1 MKRILMVLAAT
12 VICGACL
19 FTSCNKEKDLNVSEK
34 IIGKWVTADVDG
46 QSLPT
51 NNMKVYTFV
60 STTEAYMSAALFAR
74 PDVPTLWA
82 NQMEVAVAIDGNK
95 VTVTSHPD
103 DHTTAV
109 EEYTVTAI
117 SDNEFTANLKLSAT
131 VDGTVSMTEEHTIRY
146 VKTTAD
152 HSAAILGLWECQGIT
167 GGETNNDDN
176 ARLEFLAD
184 GTYNFYRRSD
194 AGFWNLVPRE
204 LNEYFVDGN
213 LLCTRWQAAGEE
225 MSYEW
230 WEIASL
236 EEGQMQWIALR
247 QRDDGTTF
255 QQGVTWQS
263 TTPRTVMA
271 GMDASGVTLYGDV
284 AYSYSYDADLRL
296 TRIYEVTTTGDNY
309 VVRDINFAY
318 SDGHISI
325 TGITD
330 GYSLTA
336 ECTLDAQGRMT
347 EMTRSAVSITTG
359 FTVNRNFIY
368 TYDADGRMA
377 TMTQITE
384 DAELTNTFVWE
395 NGELVS
401 VYTGEGT
408 GNGDMVIAFEASDA
422 PAQALFYLMKYDGDV
437 SELCNQGCFGTLP
450 THMPSTRSL
459 TVYMNGIP
467 IHTTTSEYVYTVE
480 NGRLAT
486 CQDNGGST
494 HTFHWGM
501 RKK

>member
-1 MKRILMVLAAT
+1 MKKLFMVLAAT

-19 FTSCNKEKDLNVSEK
+19 FTSCKKQDNLNVAEK

-46 QSLPT
+46 QTAPT
-51 NNMKVYTFV
+51 NEKKAITFV
-60 STTEAYMSAALFAR
+60 STTKGYLSAALNSR

-95 VTVTSHPD
+95 VTVTNHID

-117 SDNEFTANLKLSAT
+117 SDNEFSANLKMSAI
-131 VDGTVSMTEEHTIRY
+131 VDGTVVMTEEHTMRY
-146 VKTTAD
+146 VKVTAD
-152 HSAAILGLWECQGIT
+152 FSAAILGLWECQGIT

-184 GTYNFYRRSD
+184 GTYNFYRRND
-194 AGFWNLVPRE
+194 AGFWSLVPRE
-204 LNEYFVDGN
+204 RNEYFVDGN

-225 MSYEW
+225 MSFEW
-230 WEIASL
+230 WEIVSAAD
-236 EEGQMQWIALR
+236 GNMQWTALR
-247 QRDDGTTF
+247 QQADGTTF
-255 QQGVTWQS
+255 QQDVTWQS
-263 TTPRTVMA
+263 TTPRTVLA
-271 GMDASGVTLYGDV
+271 GMDVTGVTLYGDV
-284 AYSYSYDADLRL
+284 AYSYTYDADHRL

-309 VVRDINFAY
+309 VVRDINIAY
-318 SDGHISI
+318 SAGHLSIS
-325 TGITD
+325 GMSE
-330 GYSLTA
+330 GYNLTA
-336 ECTLDAQGRMT
+336 ECTLNEQGRVT
-347 EMTRSAVSITTG
+347 EMTRSAVSPTTG
-359 FTVNRNFIY
+359 FTSNRTFIY
-368 TYDADGRMA
+368 TYGADGRMA
-377 TMTQITE
+377 TMTQISDDGEITS
-384 DAELTNTFVWE
+384 TFVWE

-422 PAQALFYLMKYDGDV
+422 PAQALFYLMKYDSDV
-437 SELCNQGCFGTLP
+437 SELCLQGFFGTIP

-486 CQDNGGST
+486 CQENGGST
-494 HTFHWGM
+494 HTFHWGI

>member
-1 MKRILMVLAAT
+1 MKKLFMVLAAT

-19 FTSCNKEKDLNVSEK
+19 FTSCKKDEDLKIEEK
-34 IIGKWVTADVDG
+34 IIGKWVRSDVDG
-46 QSLPT
+46 QPVPT
-51 NNMKVYTFV
+51 NNKMVITFV
-60 STTEAYMSAALFAR
+60 STTKAYMSAALNAR

-95 VTVTSHPD
+95 VTVTNPID
-103 DHTTAV
+103 EHTTAV

-117 SDNEFTANLKLSAT
+117 SDNEFSANLKMSAI
-131 VDGTVSMTEEHTIRY
+131 VDGTEAMTEEHTIRY
-146 VKTTAD
+146 VKVTAD
-152 HSAAILGLWECQGIT
+152 FSAALLGLWECQGIT

-194 AGFWNLVPRE
+194 AGFWSLVPRE
-204 LNEYFVDGN
+204 RNEYFVDGN
-213 LLCTRWQAAGEE
+213 LLCTRWQAASEE

-230 WEIASL
+230 WEIASVAD
-236 EEGQMQWIALR
+236 GHMQWTALR
-247 QRDDGTTF
+247 QQPDGTTF

-309 VVRDINFAY
+309 VVRDINLVY

-325 TGITD
+325 SGMTE
-330 GYSLTA
+330 GYNLTA
-336 ECTLDAQGRMT
+336 ECTLNEQGRIT
-347 EMTRSAVSITTG
+347 EMTRSAVSPTTG
-359 FTVNRNFIY
+359 FTSNRTFTY

-377 TMTQITE
+377 TMTQIT
-384 DAELTNTFVWE
+384 DDDELTSTFVWE
-395 NGELVS
+395 NGELIS
-401 VYTGEGT
+401 VFTGT
-408 GNGDMVIAFEASDA
+408 GSANGDMVLSFETSDA

-437 SELCNQGCFGTLP
+437 SELCHQGCFGTLP

-459 TVYMNGIP
+459 TVYMYGNP

-486 CQDNGGST
+486 CQDNEGSSY
-494 HTFHWGM
+494 TFHWGT
-501 RKK
+501 RY

>member
-1 MKRILMVLAAT
+1 MKKLFMVLAAT

-19 FTSCNKEKDLNVSEK
+19 FTSCKKDEDNNLKLEEK
-34 IIGKWVTADVDG
+34 IIGKWMTAENNGQPLTSNDKNVTTFISASKATVSVSRSDNEGAWNTEQEFDV
-46 QSLPT
+46 T
-51 NNMKVYTFV
+51 IN
-60 STTEAYMSAALFAR
+60 
-74 PDVPTLWA
+74 
-82 NQMEVAVAIDGNK
+82 GNK
-95 VTVTSHPD
+95 VTLTGHPD
-103 DHTTAV
+103 EHQTVVYD
-109 EEYTVTAI
+109 YDVTAI
-117 SDNEFTANLKLSAT
+117 SGSEFTARLKMT
-131 VDGTVSMTEEHTIRY
+131 VTRDGNVVVSREGTVRLT
-146 VKTTAD
+146 KQTAD
-152 HSAAILGLWECQGIT
+152 YREAILGLWECQGIT

-204 LNEYFVDGN
+204 RNEYFVDGN
-213 LLCTRWQAAGEE
+213 LLCTRWQAAGEA

-230 WEIASL
+230 WEIASADD
-236 EEGQMQWIALR
+236 GHMQWTALR
-247 QRDDGTTF
+247 QNADGTTF

-271 GMDASGVTLYGDV
+271 GMDVTGVTLYGDV
-284 AYSYSYDADLRL
+284 AYSYTYDADLRL

-309 VVRDINFAY
+309 VVRDINLVY

-325 TGITD
+325 SGMTE
-330 GYSLTA
+330 GYNLTA
-336 ECTLDAQGRMT
+336 ECTLDAQGRVT

-359 FTVNRNFIY
+359 FTSDRTFVY
-368 TYDADGRMA
+368 TYDADGHMA

-422 PAQALFYLMKYDGDV
+422 PAQALFYLMKYDSDV
-437 SELCNQGCFGTLP
+437 SELCLQGFFGTLP

-494 HTFHWGM
+494 HTFHWGT
-501 RKK
+501 RY